1 MKLKSVTIDSYK
13 NLKGTYSFENNSG
26 YIALIGLNGSGKT
39 NLLEAI
45 SIIFDK
51 LINQSGKDIKFDY
64 QIEYEING
72 HTYTRKKGEALK
84 DGKKCPAD
92 QIEYP
97 TSLIACYSG
106 EDLRLWRLA
115 YENYHMGYFS
125 NAVKKSYS
133 SPRLIYVN
141 RSCWEIAFVALV
153 CSSNVEVKDFLQ
165 RVFKINSALDVEID
179 FVTDENK
186 KSIFNAHSA
195 LNWFNRVTAEGLN
208 NINLNMIASTDIY
221 VDGVQIPDHKK
232 AQYIFN
238 YLYLL
243 SQPEKTV
250 DKKSVNKKQ
259 ENEKIK
265 KNNIDKLIN
274 GIQIRFGT
282 DKIEFNNLSEGE
294 KKLILIECVTK
305 VLGDENALILLD
317 EPDAHTHVAM
327 KKDLLKLISS
337 FSGQTILTTHS
348 PLFLNKRW
356 DDYKDTNVFYINN
369 GKIETTEPLK
379 HLAELTGGEIDYFEG
394 SFLLSSKKILV
405 TEGPYDI
412 LYLKHA
418 IDKLSSD
425 NPDFMKLKDQV
436 AFIHAGGAD
445 NAVELYRQS
454 LLPSRNHYDK
464 LIFLFDYDKS
474 GYEGSEAVMKLKNEN
489 ADDKT
494 EILFYQSDYAVVLTR
509 KPNDKDSET
518 YMAEDLFHS
527 DSYKVVTDKIH
538 VASHKELRNLTWND
552 IMTSNKR
559 PKGTTEAIK
568 YYIQDNYSS
577 FEKDWLQNFKPV
589 LEKLMEMFNL

>member
-1 MKLKSVTIDSYK
+1 MILKSVTIDSYK
-13 NLKGTYSFENNSG
+13 NLKGSYSFENNSG

-72 HTYTRKKGEALK
+72 HTYIRKKKEAMK

-97 TSLIACYSG
+97 SSLIACYSG
-106 EDLRLWRLA
+106 EDLRLWHLA

-141 RSCWEIAFVALV
+141 RYCWEIAFVALV
-153 CSSNVEVKDFLQ
+153 CSPNVEVKDFLQ

-179 FVTDENK
+179 FVIDENK

-232 AQYIFN
+232 AHYIFN

-243 SQPEKTV
+243 SQPKKTA

-259 ENEKIK
+259 ENEKIR

-274 GIQIRFGT
+274 GIQIRFGA
-282 DKIEFNNLSEGE
+282 DKIEFNDLSEGE
-294 KKLILIECVTK
+294 KKLILIECITK
-305 VLGDENALILLD
+305 VLGDENSLIFLD

-348 PLFLNKRW
+348 PMFLNKRW
-356 DDYKDTNVFYINN
+356 DGYKDTNVFYINN

-379 HLAELTGGEIDYFEG
+379 HLAELTDNEIDYFDSAYILGAKNLLIVEG
-394 SFLLSSKKILV
+394 PNDKRYLEKAISVLAKKNKIFDRLSSISILPGNSAGNAKALYELVLQPKVEKIDHV
-405 TEGPYDI
+405 VY
-412 LYLKHA
+412 
-418 IDKLSSD
+418 
-425 NPDFMKLKDQV
+425 
-436 AFIHAGGAD
+436 
-445 NAVELYRQS
+445 
-454 LLPSRNHYDK
+454 
-464 LIFLFDYDKS
+464 LFDYDS
-474 GYEGSEAVMKLKNEN
+474 GGYDGYNAVKKITDSKVN
-489 ADDKT
+489 K
-494 EILFYQSDYAVVLTR
+494 LFYQHDYSNR
-509 KPNDKDSET
+509 IDPSNRPDDKDT
-518 YMAEDLFHS
+518 IMVEDFFSL
-527 DSYKVVTDKIH
+527 DSYATVVAKEAIDKKQ
-538 VASHKELRNLTWND
+538 SHKDFRIFKTNMASSIKTYIERNYNSDKFKDEWFN
-552 IMTSNKR
+552 
-559 PKGTTEAIK
+559 G
-568 YYIQDNYSS
+568 
-577 FEKDWLQNFKPV
+577 FEPV
-589 LEKLMEMFNL
+589 LMKLLEVFELN